1 MKFDPDKYRTDFV
14 PRNPDMKLRL
24 GIRLDFKPLRMEMFQ
39 QKVLRLDSVLQ
50 AVFHGLSPPYNM
62 LLFSPPIAANVQ
74 LEI

>member
-1 MKFDPDKYRTDFV
+1 
-14 PRNPDMKLRL
+14 MKLRL

-50 AVFHGLSPPYNM
+50 AVFHGLSHPYNM